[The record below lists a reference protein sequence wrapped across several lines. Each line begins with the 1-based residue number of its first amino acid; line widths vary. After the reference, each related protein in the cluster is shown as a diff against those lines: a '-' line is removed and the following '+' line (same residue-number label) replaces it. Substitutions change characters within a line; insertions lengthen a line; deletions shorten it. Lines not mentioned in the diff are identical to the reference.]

1 MVFSVDCDDGGD
13 VRTMG
18 RLDGK
23 VALITG
29 TAGGQGRAA
38 ALLFAR
44 EGARVIGCD
53 LKVAAS
59 EETVALV
66 QRAGGEMIAMA
77 PVDLS
82 VPEQAGRWI
91 DQAVAAFGG
100 LDILYNNA
108 STGRVGPFASL
119 SLETWQFTLRNEL
132 DLIYLVTRAAWPHLV
147 ARGGG
152 SVINT
157 GSIIAARGTDM
168 PMSAHGAAKAGVVAL
183 TVHLAIE
190 GGPLGIRV
198 NAVSPGLIA
207 TEMFTEHLKDP
218 FDGMHKQVR
227 TSPLGRV
234 GRAEDVAK
242 VALFLAS
249 EDSAYVTGTNIVVDG
264 GQTLGVG
271 MSFGQGNGPAPPP
284 VISAATAA
292 TTTKSIRIPTADGT
306 AEGYIVTPQGTGPWP
321 GVLLYSDIMGVRG
334 VFLEMAQRLAAAG
347 FLVLLPNLFYR
358 SGPPADPPLSVHRSG
373 EFGRL
378 LTLAQSLT
386 RAMVER
392 DASGYSAALRAHGA
406 HGSMGCVGYCM
417 SAAFAIATAVVCP
430 QDFGAV
436 AAFHGGH
443 LSTGSPES
451 PDRLATRTQARY
463 LFGFAETDAFM
474 TPEAIAQLKQR
485 LAAAGTAF
493 ETHVYPGTYHG
504 FAIADAAF
512 EPAAAQRHWEHLIEF
527 LRRTLT
533 HP

>member
-1 MVFSVDCDDGGD
+1 
-13 VRTMG
+13 
-18 RLDGK
+18 
-23 VALITG
+23 
-29 TAGGQGRAA
+29 
-38 ALLFAR
+38 
-44 EGARVIGCD
+44 
-53 LKVAAS
+53 
-59 EETVALV
+59 
-66 QRAGGEMIAMA
+66 
-77 PVDLS
+77 
-82 VPEQAGRWI
+82 
-91 DQAVAAFGG
+91 
-100 LDILYNNA
+100 
-108 STGRVGPFASL
+108 
-119 SLETWQFTLRNEL
+119 
-132 DLIYLVTRAAWPHLV
+132 
-147 ARGGG
+147 
-152 SVINT
+152 
-157 GSIIAARGTDM
+157 
-168 PMSAHGAAKAGVVAL
+168 
-183 TVHLAIE
+183 
-190 GGPLGIRV
+190 
-198 NAVSPGLIA
+198 VSPGLIA

-234 GRAEDVAK
+234 GHAEDVAK

-271 MSFGQGNGPAPPP
+271 MSFGQGHRPAPPP
-284 VISAATAA
+284 VLPAATAA

-306 AEGYIVTPQGTGPWP
+306 AEGYIVTPQGAGPWP

-334 VFLEMAQRLAAAG
+334 VFLEMAQRLAAGG

-392 DASGYSAALRAHGA
+392 DASGYCAALRAHGA
-406 HGSMGCVGYCM
+406 QGSMGCVGYCM

-430 QDFGAV
+430 ADFGAV

-451 PDRLATRTQARY
+451 PDRLAARTQAKY

-474 TPEAIAQLKQR
+474 TPQAIVQLKER
-485 LAAAGTAF
+485 LASAGTAF

-512 EPAAAQRHWEHLIEF
+512 EPAAAQRHWEHLVEF

-533 HP
+533 NP